1 MLSAE
6 NMQKSLLENAYQKKY
21 IYVDT
26 ERVENTEISKINAKL
41 VKLANITRQK
51 YLKTKI
57 LCFDN
62 FPNKSLSK
70 I

>member
-6 NMQKSLLENAYQKKY
+6 NMQKSLLENAYQKMY

-51 YLKTKI
+51 YPKTKKCALI
-57 LCFDN
+57 IFLI
-62 FPNKSLSK
+62 KV
-70 I
+70 

>member
-1 MLSAE
+1 
-6 NMQKSLLENAYQKKY
+6 MQKSLLENAYQKMY

-51 YLKTKI
+51 YPKTKK